1 MEPGKPTECPVVHAW
16 SQSEFVLKR
25 LLEKNLLI
33 LNGSRLSRGT
43 VIANQ
48 ELLIPLINLV
58 GSSEASSSMYCVS
71 WMSYTVCAN
80 CKQTRSG
87 LRPSV
92 DLVATYLQRLY
103 AGYRPMHKPI
113 PDGTSIKC

>member
-58 GSSEASSSMYCVS
+58 GSSEASSSMYVS
-71 WMSYTVCAN
+71 RGCHI
-80 CKQTRSG
+80 
-87 LRPSV
+87 PSV
-92 DLVATYLQRLY
+92 QLQANQIRSSPICRLGCDVLAKALCRISSHAQANPGWY
-103 AGYRPMHKPI
+103 F
-113 PDGTSIKC
+113 D